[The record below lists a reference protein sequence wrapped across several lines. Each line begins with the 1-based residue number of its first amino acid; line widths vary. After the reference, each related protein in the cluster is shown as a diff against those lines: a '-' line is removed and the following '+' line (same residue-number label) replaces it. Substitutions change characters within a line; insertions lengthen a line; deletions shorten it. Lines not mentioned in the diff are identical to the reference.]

1 MMKVDT
7 RNYEMRR
14 LKNKNLKVNS
24 LPLNKTENNDAKDK
38 NSVIK
43 GSVKFIL
50 CNETMANDRKTPT
63 PLIIAG

>member
-1 MMKVDT
+1 
-7 RNYEMRR
+7 MRR

-50 CNETMANDRKTPT
+50 CNETMPNDRKTPT
-63 PLIIAG
+63 PSHHCWVMSEMGMQG